1 MTAEVWMSAFAALM
15 KPSIF
20 LYLFAGVLL
29 GTLIG
34 ALPGLSA
41 TMGVALIT
49 PITFWLD
56 RADGFAMLMGLW
68 NAAIFAGGITAIL
81 INTPGTP
88 ASLTQSWDGYPLY
101 KEGKGGLALGI
112 NVVFSFIGGMVSII
126 LLILLAEPIA
136 DVTVKFGSAEYCMV
150 ALFGMSMMIA
160 VSGGNV
166 LKGLILG
173 AFGLLLSTVG
183 IDPIVGAKRY
193 TFNSTALS
201 AGIDFIPVMIGLF
214 GLAEVLYQIYE
225 YNKERDDAEREARKV
240 NLNLGRV
247 LPTRKQMAKWTP
259 RCLISAVVAT
269 IVGAI
274 PAAGGDIASIICWGN
289 SKRASKE
296 GDLYGHGSM
305 EGLAVSSSA
314 NNGVIGGA
322 MTTMLT
328 LGIPGDAT
336 TAVLLGSLMMYG
348 LVPGYTMFT
357 EAAQFTAQIMI
368 LMVLANIAFLILGL
382 LTAKASAKFL
392 NMRQP
397 TVWASVSLLCVIGSF
412 CINNRFL
419 DVIIMLSMGVLGF
432 FLKVYKF
439 PDGPLVLGLL
449 LGGTMEKNMRR
460 ALVIS
465 QGKWSYFITEPI
477 SCVLLIL
484 VIVTFCIPAFKGMRD
499 KKKKANA
506 PADAG
511 QDAPDPGEQ

>member
-1 MTAEVWMSAFAALM
+1 MTVEVWISAFAGLM
-15 KPSIF
+15 RPSVF
-20 LYLFAGVLL
+20 LYLLAGVLL

-41 TMGVALIT
+41 TMGIALIT

-101 KEGKGGLALGI
+101 KQGKGGLALGV
-112 NVVFSFIGGMVSII
+112 NVVFSFIGGIVSI
-126 LLILLAEPIA
+126 LFLILLAAPIA
-136 DVTVKFGSAEYCMV
+136 NVTVKFGSAEYCMV

-160 VSGGNV
+160 VSGGDV

-173 AFGLLLSTVG
+173 ALGLLLSTVG
-183 IDPIVGAKRY
+183 IDPIVGVQRF
-193 TFNSTALS
+193 TFGVTALS

-214 GLAEVLYQIYE
+214 GMAEVLYQIYE
-225 YNKERDDAEREARKV
+225 YDQERDRQEQEMRKV

-247 LPTRKQMAKWTP
+247 LPTKEQMLSWTP

-289 SKRASKE
+289 SKRLSKNGGE
-296 GDLYGHGSM
+296 YGHGSL
-305 EGLAVSSSA
+305 EGLAVSSAA

-348 LVPGYTMFT
+348 LIPGYTMFT
-357 EAAQFTAQIMI
+357 EAAEFTAQIMI

-382 LTAKASAKFL
+382 LTAKVSARFL

-397 TVWASVSLLCVIGSF
+397 TVWATVSVLCVIGSF

-419 DVIIMLSMGVLGF
+419 DVIIMFVMAILGF
-432 FLKVYKF
+432 FLKLYKF

-449 LGGTMEKNMRR
+449 LGVTMEKNLRR

-465 QGKWSYFITEPI
+465 RGKWSYFITQPI

-484 VIVTFCIPAFKGMRD
+484 VILTFCIPVVKELASR
-499 KKKKANA
+499 KKNKNS
-506 PADAG
+506 P
-511 QDAPDPGEQ
+511 EES